1 MTAGGTA
8 VREADQWRAL
18 SRAFFARFFD
28 NDWAGNGTDVRAS
41 FIWLMAAAAMPGLV
55 MPHIAMFRWDLT
67 MDSRAPLG
75 RIVALRMNSGLDK
88 TFILGVTM
96 VVIGAI
102 TAAVW
107 ESILIDRR
115 DLYVLGVLP
124 MHRRTIVSSKLT
136 ALLLFIGVLS
146 LGMHAGG
153 AFFYAVYLG
162 GHEGLVGML
171 RLGLVHLVTL
181 FAAGLFAFLAVV
193 SAQGLLLAIVGP
205 RWFAR
210 FASVLQLA
218 LIVAVVLLLLVVPAV
233 AFGGPRTLY
242 YLTPERHPWTL
253 RLPPAWFFGLYEVLL
268 GRTYPPLHVLAGRA
282 LIALGSVTALT
293 LITYPLAYRRL
304 VASAMI
310 GTPPQRVS
318 LTKVFA
324 ARLASLVAWTPV
336 GRATAQFTL
345 ATLGRVG
352 TPRLLIAGA
361 VGTAVA
367 LCLPIVASYIG
378 AGLPARPTGA
388 LLAVPVV
395 LMSFVLTALRVTFSL
410 PSELAAAWMFDA
422 TAGRDWAAHRRATR
436 HLMWALG
443 VAPPILLTLP
453 VYWQTWGAGVA
464 LAHAGFC
471 TAVGVLVTEALMAGL
486 DGVPGTRAYVPGRAK
501 LQSRWPWYLFGAST
515 VMVSFPGNEAYFL
528 QHPYGLL
535 GYAALLLWTALITRL
550 VIERRLPAPGLTAE
564 DEAEITRF
572 DLHD

>member
-1 MTAGGTA
+1 MMAGRTGI
-8 VREADQWRAL
+8 REIDQWRAL
-18 SRAFFARFFD
+18 SRAFLARFFD
-28 NDWAGNGTDVRAS
+28 NDWAGNGADVRAS

-55 MPHIAMFRWDLT
+55 LPHIAMFRWDLT

-75 RIVALRMNSGLDK
+75 HIVALRMNSGLDK

-124 MHRRTIVSSKLT
+124 VRRRTVVGSKLT
-136 ALLLFIGVLS
+136 ALLMFIGVLS
-146 LGMHAGG
+146 IGMHAGG
-153 AFFYAVYLG
+153 AFFYGVYLG
-162 GHEGLVGML
+162 GHEGFVGML
-171 RLGLVHLVTL
+171 RLGLVHFVTL
-181 FAAGLFAFLAVV
+181 FAAGLFAFLTVV
-193 SAQGLLLAIVGP
+193 SAQGLLLAIAGP

-218 LIVAVVLLLLVVPAV
+218 LVVTVVLLLLVVPAV
-233 AFGGPRTLY
+233 AFGAPPTLY
-242 YLTPERHPWTL
+242 HLSYSTHPWTL
-253 RLPPAWFFGLYEVLL
+253 RLPPAWFLGLYEVLL
-268 GRTYPPLHVLAGRA
+268 GRTYPPMQVLAGRA

-293 LITYPLAYRRL
+293 VITYPLAYRRL
-304 VASAMI
+304 IVSAMI
-310 GTPPQRVS
+310 GAPPQRLS
-318 LTKVFA
+318 LTKLLA
-324 ARLASLVAWTPV
+324 ARLTSLVAWTPV

-352 TPRLLIAGA
+352 TPRLLVSGA

-378 AGLPARPTGA
+378 AGLPARPTGP
-388 LLAVPVV
+388 LLAVPIIV
-395 LMSFVLTALRVTFSL
+395 MSFVLTAMRVTFSL
-410 PSELAAAWMFDA
+410 PAELPSAWMFDA

-436 HLMWALG
+436 HLLWAIG

-453 VYWQTWGAGVA
+453 LYWQAWGAGVA
-464 LAHAGFC
+464 IAHAGFC
-471 TAVGVLVTEALMAGL
+471 IAVGALVTEGLMAGL

-501 LQSRWPWYLFGAST
+501 LQSRWPWYVFAAGN

-528 QHPYGLL
+528 RYPYGLL
-535 GYAALLLWTALITRL
+535 GYTALLLWIALIARL
-550 VIERRLPAPGLTAE
+550 VVERRLPAPGLTPE